1 LAIADGVNLRHFNYL
16 AGLAYGKA
24 FAPGAMTVGAFFE
37 HGQGNFDT
45 TNAYGDAGTV
55 RGDSKVHYEGGGALA
70 RFEFGGAS
78 QSAPF
83 VGGDVG
89 VAKQP
94 SGHAYVE
101 GSLRAGRLSND
112 YKSRNLEDVSG
123 VKAEYKTSAN
133 YFGGHVGG
141 GYIFELAEKTHVDVY
156 GKVLWTRV
164 QGESAKLSTGERLK
178 FDAMHSERVRAGA
191 KWTTEVTKQVAPYV
205 GIAYEYAFNGKAK
218 AEVEGHQ
225 LEAPQM
231 KGGTGIV
238 NMGMTFAP
246 GATVPLFIDLDVSG
260 YAGKRQ
266 GVAGG
271 VKLKYTW

>member
-1 LAIADGVNLRHFNYL
+1 MT
-16 AGLAYGKA
+16 AGI
-24 FAPGAMTVGAFFE
+24 FFE

-45 TNAYGDAGTV
+45 SNVYGEAGTV
-55 RGDSKVHYEGGGALA
+55 RGDGKAHYEGAGVMG
-70 RFEFGGAS
+70 RFEFPTLGGVDRATRETGWS
-78 QSAPF
+78 
-83 VGGDVG
+83 GDE
-89 VAKQP
+89 
-94 SGHAYVE
+94 SHAYIE
-101 GSLRAGRLSND
+101 ASLRAGRLTND
-112 YKSRNLEDVSG
+112 YSSRNLEDISG
-123 VKAEYKTSAN
+123 VKAKYKTSAD

-141 GYIFELAEKTHVDVY
+141 GYIFELAEKTQVDVY

-164 QGESAKLSTGERLK
+164 QGENAKLSTGERLK
-178 FDAMHSERVRAGA
+178 FDAMHSERARVGA
-191 KWTTEVTKQVAPYV
+191 KWTTEVTKQVAPYF

-225 LEAPQM
+225 LNAPQM

-238 NMGMTFAP
+238 NAGMSFAP